1 MREMHLR
8 QPGFTYRDC
17 GPFTKNK
24 DRIQKFKAAGDSI
37 YVYQNKLDKTCFQKD
52 MAYGDF
58 KGLTRRKDSDK
69 ILRDK
74 KFNIAKNPKYDGYQ
88 RRLASRSI
96 GFLII
101 NFW

>member
-8 QPGFTYRDC
+8 QPEFTYRDC

-58 KGLTRRKDSDK
+58 KGLTRRKDCVIKNLTLLK
-69 ILRDK
+69 IQNMMD
-74 KFNIAKNPKYDGYQ
+74 
-88 RRLASRSI
+88 
-96 GFLII
+96 I
-101 NFW
+101 NVGLLQGL